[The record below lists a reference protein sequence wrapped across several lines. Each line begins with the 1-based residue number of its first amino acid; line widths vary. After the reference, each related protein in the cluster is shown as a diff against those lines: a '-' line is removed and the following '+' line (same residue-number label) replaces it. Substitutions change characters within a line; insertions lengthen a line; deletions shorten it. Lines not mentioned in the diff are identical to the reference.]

1 MASQNGVPLPSAV
14 RSVIEALKQS
24 NVIQATEQFFPP
36 ALDTRT
42 HALYFCTVSLISW
55 AGVAA
60 EGGIN
65 WAFSRKSLGYHVNEE
80 RRFSSLR
87 RCLLFYSN
95 ASESIEETAGKS
107 LTWVFMPMIGRSRL
121 LHSVVPSIL
130 LVSFQII
137 TIGCQYQMAMIF
149 WCQWSVS
156 EFGTKYLCG
165 VEFHCRAYLLNILTI
180 QLWKWDVSKQIL

>member
-1 MASQNGVPLPSAV
+1 MEFHSLQLWEVWLRHSNNPMWSRQQSIFSPCIGHPNTCTLLLHRVSDQLSRSCSRRTNQLGIFAEVSWLSRERGAEIFQPQKMPFILLQCV
-14 RSVIEALKQS
+14 RIHWGNSGEISHLS
-24 NVIQATEQFFPP
+24 F
-36 ALDTRT
+36 
-42 HALYFCTVSLISW
+42 HA
-55 AGVAA
+55 
-60 EGGIN
+60 N
-65 WAFSRKSLGYHVNEE
+65 D
-80 RRFSSLR
+80 R
-87 RCLLFYSN
+87 RC
-95 ASESIEETAGKS
+95 
-107 LTWVFMPMIGRSRL
+107 RL

-130 LVSFQII
+130 LVPFQII